1 MSSALQKA
9 TLQPVLSG
17 SLAARYAC
25 PEPVL
30 LECWK
35 DWIQFALPHL
45 EAALILACL
54 CWEGTASTAA
64 SGAGSHIP
72 MDSMRMLYHRKLS
85 RLLDMSRPH
94 IDGMLLHNHR

>member
-35 DWIQFALPHL
+35 DWIQFAIPHL
-45 EAALILACL
+45 EAALIL
-54 CWEGTASTAA
+54 
-64 SGAGSHIP
+64 
-72 MDSMRMLYHRKLS
+72 
-85 RLLDMSRPH
+85 
-94 IDGMLLHNHR
+94 